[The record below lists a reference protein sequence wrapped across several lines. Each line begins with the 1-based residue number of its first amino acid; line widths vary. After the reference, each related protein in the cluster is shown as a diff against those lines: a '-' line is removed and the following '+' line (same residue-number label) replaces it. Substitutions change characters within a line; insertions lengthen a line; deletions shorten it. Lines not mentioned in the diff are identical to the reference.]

1 MLSAFFQVL
10 TLDPTLHMKPSE
22 QMAGTQAPGFSNT
35 VQDRISFSPDSVLEP
50 SVSSH
55 FDLDSFSQA
64 SNATSQLSGFPKCPS
79 RAKASPAASWKNHTF
94 PNESR
99 TSSTFPSVYT
109 VTSNDL
115 SLLTTNTV
123 EEENTVMVTA
133 ASVSQSQLP
142 GTANSVPECI
152 SLTSLEDPVLLSKY
166 VFQWTACN
174 ANRFSVMSA

>member
-22 QMAGTQAPGFSNT
+22 QMAGTQPPGFLNAL
-35 VQDRISFSPDSVLEP
+35 QDRISFSPDSVLEP
-50 SVSSH
+50 SVSSRS
-55 FDLDSFSQA
+55 DMDSFSQA

-79 RAKASPAASWKNHTF
+79 RAKASAAASWKNHAF
-94 PNESR
+94 PVESR

-115 SLLTTNTV
+115 SVNTV

-166 VFQWTACN
+166 VFQWMACN
-174 ANRFSVMSA
+174 TNRFSVVSA